1 MDTTTTTES
10 TPQPAST
17 PLDPKEVL
25 ENILNGLGLDTKVE
39 QDTLDGAI
47 LLHISTPEPG
57 RLIGRHGQTL
67 SQLQF
72 LVNRI
77 LLRASADAP
86 RVTID
91 CEHYRTKQRDD
102 VLQKVL
108 EAADKVRRWGEPLH
122 IGPYSAFDRRVIH
135 QHFASDPE
143 IEAVSESEEGPGMKR
158 MTIRL
163 KAK

>member
-1 MDTTTTTES
+1 MEENTPTTVP
-10 TPQPAST
+10 TPAV
-17 PLDPKEVL
+17 PLNPKDVL
-25 ENILNGLGLDTKVE
+25 ESILNGLGLETKVDQE
-39 QDTLDGAI
+39 TLDGTI

-77 LLRASADAP
+77 LFRASAEAP
-86 RVTID
+86 RVMID
-91 CEHYRTKQRDD
+91 CEHYRTRQRDD
-102 VLQKVL
+102 VFQGALA
-108 EAADKVRRWGEPLH
+108 AADKVRRWGEPVH
-122 IGPYSAFDRRVIH
+122 VGPYSALDRRVIH
-135 QHFASDPE
+135 QHFANDPE
-143 IEAVSESEEGPGMKR
+143 IEAVSESEEGEGLKQ